1 MKKLLSV
8 VLAACLIFSGVV
20 GTFAFAAEEEGAP
33 SQVWDGTV
41 ASSFASGTGL
51 KDDPFIIE
59 TAEQLAY
66 LVSVGASGK
75 YIKLAN
81 DIYLNDTSDWT
92 NWETN
97 PPQNAWVSTKDC
109 GYFDGDN
116 HTIYGLY
123 CYAEKAALFYSATT
137 VSNLTI
143 KDSYVYGT
151 TTASGIVHT
160 ADEVINCHN
169 YSTIKSER
177 YSYGIACS
185 IGTIENCHN
194 FGDITAETSASG
206 ICAGAYDND
215 VVKKCSNHGKINATE
230 KSGGI
235 CVYASCGGL
244 IEFCYNLGD
253 VVSEGNAGGISAEVA
268 PLNSVADYFYY
279 PDNKYSPDYLGR
291 SVYQERCIKNSYNAG
306 TIIGENAGGI
316 TGYLSSECPNWP
328 DELPS
333 SKKYGFSYWYEP
345 ILRCYNTGVVNGNN
359 KGGQIVGLSSS
370 IDSYIYGKI
379 GETRYLHDYIGY
391 TYYYN
396 PAPTIQY
403 AVGHGV
409 DANVKTLSKSEA
421 LLQESYEKFDFENV
435 WVMSGNPDYPYPE
448 LKDNLQPHEHTYSET
463 VNSEATC
470 TQDGSKTLTCWCGY
484 TYDEVIP
491 TDGHKYEETVIKEA
505 TCTEDGLKTLLCFC
519 GDTYDEAIPSPGHE
533 YEVTEV
539 EATCTQAGYKSY
551 LCHCG
556 DTYTETIPTNG
567 HNIITVT
574 VEPTCTEDGETY
586 AQCTVCKTVFGEKEI
601 LESKGHAYQER
612 IDKNASCTQSGS
624 KVYTCHCGD
633 EYTEVIPATGHALK
647 LHRQENTCTSAGF
660 EYYVCENCGNM
671 IGETEYLPKLGHSY
685 KESIIS
691 EADCTSDGE
700 ILYSCERCEDSY
712 TKTITASGHTFG
724 EWTVTESTCTQQ
736 GMKQRVCAECSETE
750 IVELPL
756 AEHNWEKEF
765 TVDEQATCEQNG
777 SKSIH
782 CADCEATKDITVI
795 TASGHSFGEWTGTE
809 PTCTQSGVKQRVC
822 AECSKTETV
831 ELPMTE
837 HNWEKEF
844 TIDEQATCEQN
855 GSKSIHCADCEAA
868 MDVTVINAAG
878 HTESDWI
885 VTVAPTKKTDGKQI
899 RKCTSCGVTLA
910 EEILP
915 KTLGPSDRV
924 HSVSI
929 DNASVNYKNSVTLRP
944 TINIADG
951 INYRVEYSSSDSSV
965 ARVDGNGNVYGA
977 GTGSA
982 TITCTVID
990 EFGNTVSDTCKVEV
1004 SYQWWEWI
1012 IVIVLFG
1019 WIWY

>member
-8 VLAACLIFSGVV
+8 LLTISLLLTSTVLFTTSVSAI
-20 GTFAFAAEEEGAP
+20 EPEI
-33 SQVWDGTV
+33 WDGSV
-41 ASSFASGTGL
+41 ATSFASGTGL
-51 KDDPFIIE
+51 ESDPFIIE

-97 PPQNAWVSTKDC
+97 PPKNAWVSTKDC

-123 CYAEKAALFYSATT
+123 CNSENATLFYKCST
-137 VSNLTI
+137 VSNLSL
-143 KDSYVYGT
+143 KESYIQGT
-151 TTASGIVHT
+151 STASGIVYI
-160 ADEVINCHN
+160 ANKVINCHN
-169 YSTIKSER
+169 YSTIKSEK

-185 IGTIENCHN
+185 IDTIENCHN

-244 IEFCYNLGD
+244 IEFCYNLGN

-345 ILRCYNTGVVNGNN
+345 ILRCYNTGVINGNN

-421 LLQESYEKFDFENV
+421 LLQESYQEFDFDNV

-448 LKDNLQPHEHTYSET
+448 LKDNLRPHDHTYSEI
-463 VNSEATC
+463 VNSEASC
-470 TQDGSKTLTCWCGY
+470 IQDGSKTLTCWCGD

-491 TDGHKYEETVIKEA
+491 AQGHNYEETIVEEA
-505 TCTEDGLKTLLCFC
+505 TCTDDGLKTLLCFC
-519 GDTYDEAIPSPGHE
+519 GDTYDEVIPATGHD
-533 YEVTEV
+533 YEETVV
-539 EATCTQAGYKSY
+539 EATCTDAGYKSY
-551 LCHCG
+551 VCSCG
-556 DTYTETIPTNG
+556 DTYTVTIPAEG
-567 HNIITVT
+567 HSIITVT
-574 VEPTCTEDGETY
+574 VEATCTENGEIY
-586 AQCTVCKTVFGEKEI
+586 SQCTVCNTVFGEKETVEAAGHSYK
-601 LESKGHAYQER
+601 ES
-612 IDKNASCTQSGS
+612 IDKNATCTDSGL
-624 KVYTCHCGD
+624 KVYTCHCGN
-633 EYTEVIPATGHALK
+633 EYTEVIPATGHKLK
-647 LHRQENTCTSAGF
+647 LYSQPSTCTDVGF
-660 EYYVCENCGNM
+660 EYYICENCGNM
-671 IGETEYLPKLGHSY
+671 IGDTEYLPKLGHSY
-685 KESIIS
+685 KESVIA

-700 ILYSCERCEDSY
+700 ILYTCERCEDSY
-712 TKTITASGHTFG
+712 TQTNPASGH
-724 EWTVTESTCTQQ
+724 
-736 GMKQRVCAECSETE
+736 
-750 IVELPL
+750 
-756 AEHNWEKEF
+756 N
-765 TVDEQATCEQNG
+765 
-777 SKSIH
+777 
-782 CADCEATKDITVI
+782 
-795 TASGHSFGEWTGTE
+795 
-809 PTCTQSGVKQRVC
+809 
-822 AECSKTETV
+822 
-831 ELPMTE
+831 
-837 HNWEKEF
+837 
-844 TIDEQATCEQN
+844 
-855 GSKSIHCADCEAA
+855 
-868 MDVTVINAAG
+868 
-878 HTESDWI
+878 ESDWI
-885 VTVAPTKKTDGKQI
+885 VTVAPTKKTDGKQVK
-899 RKCTSCGVTLA
+899 KCTSCGVVLA

-915 KTLGPSDRV
+915 KTLGPNDKV
-924 HSVSI
+924 HSVTI
-929 DNASVNYKNSVTLRP
+929 DNVSINYKDSASLYPRINVADEVNYSVKYT
-944 TINIADG
+944 
-951 INYRVEYSSSDSSV
+951 SSDSSV
-965 ARVDGNGNVYGA
+965 ATVDENGNVYGA
-977 GTGSA
+977 GKGNA
-982 TITCTVID
+982 TITCTVTD
-990 EFGNTVSDTCKVEV
+990 EFGNIVSDTCDVEV
-1004 SYQWWEWI
+1004 SYQWWQWI